1 MSDDNTIDM
10 PSAPAETV
18 ASEPPRASS
27 DALSSRRRSTRSL
40 AMPTANETDAMAA
53 SPGSLA
59 APSKK
64 RFDRERHFAL
74 ALDNETSLEMPGSR
88 FVQHI
93 MGELQKLL
101 DKIAEP
107 SDDIMRS
114 DAELADL
121 RVSCQRDGL
130 YALRRICIVWT
141 ELPSIGLVVD
151 DAVISSAAYSFAAHG
166 AMENK
171 NSKAMQWQIA
181 KLLSA
186 VSSPPDDDVEAYP
199 RSQQRID
206 DCVTAMKMQYLLWQN
221 EMLQDGNFTTAVLG
235 EVEPDIKLNNIE
247 LIYTPLSEPST
258 AAQMM
263 SSVGLAKAAKDEQY
277 ESLEIYV
284 SGKVLRNKVQK
295 GADTQDQVLITRAA
309 EAAEAARANEEAAIN
324 EAPAVGSS
332 KRKRAGNDK
341 DEDASIQTPKRI
353 EAQPRKRKTATP
365 SNNEDTIVAD
375 AEGSH
380 VAQPPKKRGR
390 KPQVK
395 DTTAPDD
402 NKQSTG
408 SPTGNGSN
416 GGPSG
421 NDTIAKS
428 IKKPGGAASKWL
440 ADEDDLL
447 HRIVDEDPEMQLQDV
462 YRKWAREVANT
473 PYQLGKM
480 ATYHYRSDY
489 IPFDRDERP
498 MNDKPSREFDISWRT
513 FQSIRQHIE
522 AYKSWHNE
530 KDPVRKAEKYRERR
544 IFPANAVAHLP
555 KRAPPPRPT
564 FFSDG
569 TTRVPPAPGS
579 AISSSAASRCALR
592 VPNTG
597 KIIFYGCNPISQD
610 RNPIN
615 QGWTPINN
623 PSSGTF
629 TPYQAP
635 APTKRRAKAKPK
647 KSSTFSNIL

>member
-1 MSDDNTIDM
+1 
-10 PSAPAETV
+10 
-18 ASEPPRASS
+18 
-27 DALSSRRRSTRSL
+27 
-40 AMPTANETDAMAA
+40 MPTANQTGTMAA
-53 SPGSLA
+53 SSASLA

-93 MGELQKLL
+93 MGEIQQVF
-101 DKIAEP
+101 DRISAP

-121 RVSCQRDGL
+121 RISCQRDGL
-130 YALRRICIVWT
+130 YALRRICTVWT
-141 ELPSIGLVVD
+141 ELPSIGSVVD
-151 DAVISSAAYSFAAHG
+151 DAVMSSAAYSFAAHG

-171 NSKAMQWQIA
+171 NSKATQWQIA

-186 VSSPPDDDVEAYP
+186 LSSPPDDDMEAYP

-206 DCVTAMKMQYLLWQN
+206 DCVTAMKMQYQLWQTK
-221 EMLQDGNFTTAVLG
+221 MLQEGNFNTSILG
-235 EVEPDIKLNNIE
+235 EVESDIKLNNIE
-247 LIYTPLSEPST
+247 LTYTPLSEPTT

-263 SSVGLAKAAKDEQY
+263 SSAGLAEATKDEQY
-277 ESLEIYV
+277 ESLDIYV
-284 SGKVLRNKVQK
+284 SGKVLKNKTQK
-295 GADTQDQVLITRAA
+295 GADTQDQVLIARAA
-309 EAAEAARANEEAAIN
+309 EAAEAARAKEEAATN
-324 EAPAVGSS
+324 KSPAVGSS

-341 DEDASIQTPKRI
+341 DEDASRQTPKRTK
-353 EAQPRKRKTATP
+353 AQPPKRKTATP
-365 SNNEDTIVAD
+365 SNNEDTTMAD
-375 AEGSH
+375 AEGSP
-380 VAQPPKKRGR
+380 VVQAPKKRGR

-395 DTTAPDD
+395 DTTVPDD

-408 SPTGNGSN
+408 SPSGNGSN

-421 NDTIAKS
+421 NGTIAKS

-447 HRIVDEDPEMQLQDV
+447 HQIVDNDPDMQLQDV
-462 YRKWAREVANT
+462 YRKWAGEIANT
-473 PYQLGKM
+473 PYQSAKM
-480 ATYHYRSDY
+480 ATHGYRSDY
-489 IPFDRDERP
+489 IPFDKDAKP

-513 FQSIRQHIE
+513 FQSVRQHIE
-522 AYKSWHNE
+522 AFKSWRTE
-530 KDPVRKAEKYRERR
+530 EDPVEKARKYRERR
-544 IFPANAVAHLP
+544 VFPANPVAHLP

-579 AISSSAASRCALR
+579 TISSSAASKYAVR

-597 KIIFYGCNPISQD
+597 KIIFYGCNPIIKGSHS
-610 RNPIN
+610 IN

-647 KSSTFSNIL
+647 KSSTFSNVLQGLPSKTSLLSSRWERMRMLLQRSGRTRFMTSRLSDP